1 MSALHLSRA
10 VHHAVALLNTWRRRL
25 RQRRELATM
34 DERTRHDL
42 GLTSFDAFYEARKP
56 FWRA

>member
-1 MSALHLSRA
+1 MIALQLSRA
-10 VHHAVALLNTWRRRL
+10 LQHAAALLATWRRRL
-25 RQRRELATM
+25 RERRELAAM

-42 GLTSFDAFYEARKP
+42 GLSRFDAFYEARKP